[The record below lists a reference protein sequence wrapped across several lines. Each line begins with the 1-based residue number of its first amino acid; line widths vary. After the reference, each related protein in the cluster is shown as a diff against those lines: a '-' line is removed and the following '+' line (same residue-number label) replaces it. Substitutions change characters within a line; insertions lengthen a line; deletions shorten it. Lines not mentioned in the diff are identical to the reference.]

1 MSTPH
6 CGRYAV
12 GNLFPISC
20 DGVLHFSQVCA
31 NAALISMA
39 VGGVDPMTLD
49 EHNEAQY
56 MAKNGHNI
64 VGGLGN
70 DEVDFQPSRTSPVEG
85 VKFFIPER
93 DLSQDSDSLA
103 VNDPHVNHAG
113 TTAVEHLTENRQNEA
128 RRGLQLLRF
137 HSHMDLH
144 ANPVVKVNLLHQQPT
159 VGGHDVFLFPE
170 RDVVD
175 TCSTN
180 GELGRM
186 SFTPGRVEEGRA
198 TAPGHSLLVR
208 YTSVPEGAENK
219 DTRRPFSYQRSLSDT
234 VIVEEEEKGVSSSL
248 KKVGVYSSDLSLI
261 PSSPR
266 VKTAVEGELCPAGQL
281 DKPEQDAHSLFPG
294 SSGGIHLPSVVFHPS
309 FLRRVSRQSSNTGKQ
324 QHEEVIVASKLIWSL
339 ILELF

>member
-1 MSTPH
+1 MSTPR

-20 DGVLHFSQVCA
+20 DDILHFSQVCA

-39 VGGVDPMTLD
+39 VGGVDPMKLD

-64 VGGLGN
+64 VGGLGR
-70 DEVDFQPSRTSPVEG
+70 DEVDFQPSRASPVEG

-103 VNDPHVNHAG
+103 VNDPHVNHTG
-113 TTAVEHLTENRQNEA
+113 TTAVEHLTENWQNEA

-159 VGGHDVFLFPE
+159 LSGHEVFLFPE
-170 RDVVD
+170 KDVVD

-198 TAPGHSLLVR
+198 TAPTHSLLLR

-219 DTRRPFSYQRSLSDT
+219 DMRRPFSYQRSLSDT
-234 VIVEEEEKGVSSSL
+234 VITEEEEKGVSSSL

-266 VKTAVEGELCPAGQL
+266 VKTAAEGELCPAGQC

-324 QHEEVIVASKLIWSL
+324 QHEEVTVASKL
-339 ILELF
+339 